1 MRNKSYYLFT
11 FHSTHAAM
19 EAQKL
24 LDDCNPIMMP
34 TLRKISATC
43 GISIRIEEDRIE
55 QAKLVMSSSII
66 DKNMVVL
73 YHVNQVNKEEVVITI
88 E

>member
-11 FHSTHAAM
+11 FHSTHTAM
-19 EAQKL
+19 EAQKIL
-24 LDDCNPIMMP
+24 IDCNPIIMP
-34 TLRKISATC
+34 TLRKIAATC
-43 GISIRIEEDRIE
+43 GISIRIEEDKIS

-66 DKNMVVL
+66 DQNMVVL
-73 YHVNQVNKEEVVITI
+73 YHINQLDKNEVVITI